1 MAGLGMFGLWLFLA
15 GIVVVA
21 LALAVGTILLGDRVL
36 PASIGQGHNSTLSPF
51 VTTVALVYGALL
63 GFTVVVAWEQFSGA
77 SANVAAEASTL
88 TTMYRQTVA
97 MPKPEQQEMRNL
109 LRTYTTAA
117 AGPEWERQDTGDGT
131 SDSAR
136 AALTEMYRVLSR
148 QDPNAASAPVN
159 GEFIGQLTV
168 LASERN
174 TRVLDAEPR
183 IPSLLWSGLI
193 FGGVVL
199 ITLMGFMR
207 LDSTRGH
214 VLLSGSVAV
223 LLALLLFIIFC
234 LDHPFGMELGVT
246 SAPFEHSLEVFRA
259 VDTGK

>member
-1 MAGLGMFGLWLFLA
+1 
-15 GIVVVA
+15 
-21 LALAVGTILLGDRVL
+21 
-36 PASIGQGHNSTLSPF
+36 
-51 VTTVALVYGALL
+51 
-63 GFTVVVAWEQFSGA
+63 
-77 SANVAAEASTL
+77 
-88 TTMYRQTVA
+88 
-97 MPKPEQQEMRNL
+97 MRNL
-109 LRTYTTAA
+109 LRTYTTAV
-117 AGPEWERQDTGDGT
+117 AGPEWERQDTGGT

-148 QDPNAASAPVN
+148 QDPKAASAPVS

-207 LDSTRGH
+207 LDSTRGQCGCPARSRFYWGWCCSSSSAWITRSGWGSAPTQASDADRRDPGIRESACRATGICH
-214 VLLSGSVAV
+214 RQEPHGGALLSPTDHHRFRHAAIVT
-223 LLALLLFIIFC
+223 LFAGDS
-234 LDHPFGMELGVT
+234 LDAMRPGAHVT
-246 SAPFEHSLEVFRA
+246 AHSASPADR
-259 VDTGK
+259 DDRDQQRN